1 MRFLIFLLNREELE
15 KVMLLVNQ
23 LRSKEQNIEKQATVE
38 QEKDNN
44 SDHREE
50 LLKNLSDLVLTSN
63 QKDKGDRAQKRKQ
76 EVEEPKKKSQE
87 AKTGIIDGYNK
98 TEPSILPNVYHQE
111 DAQNFADY
119 WNKFLVWVWKVLFC
133 IGFNQYKWLKL
144 KLDKFH
150 ALLFLSVP
158 VVYVGGESKHA
169 KNAAVMIQIRE
180 VVFNYKN

>member
-76 EVEEPKKKSQE
+76 EVEEPKKKKPRSQN
-87 AKTGIIDGYNK
+87 G
-98 TEPSILPNVYHQE
+98 H
-111 DAQNFADY
+111 
-119 WNKFLVWVWKVLFC
+119 
-133 IGFNQYKWLKL
+133 
-144 KLDKFH
+144 H
-150 ALLFLSVP
+150 
-158 VVYVGGESKHA
+158 
-169 KNAAVMIQIRE
+169 
-180 VVFNYKN
+180 

>member
-1 MRFLIFLLNREELE
+1 MIYALFDFLLNREELE
-15 KVMLLVNQ
+15 KVMLLENQ

-50 LLKNLSDLVLTSN
+50 LLKNLSDLVFTSN

-76 EVEEPKKKSQE
+76 EVEEPKKSQE

-98 TEPSILPNVYHQE
+98 IEPSILPKVYHQE

-119 WNKFLVWVWKVLFC
+119 WNKFL
-133 IGFNQYKWLKL
+133 I
-144 KLDKFH
+144 
-150 ALLFLSVP
+150 
-158 VVYVGGESKHA
+158 
-169 KNAAVMIQIRE
+169 
-180 VVFNYKN
+180 